1 METETLTQF
10 AERIDPRKFNFS
22 PKLTALVG
30 AIIGHD
36 YGVRDQKGGRLTE
49 LSITSDGF
57 VVAASTA
64 HESGAF
70 VGDAAEMAGNIGMWL
85 EELSAEDRAEFL
97 GLHRT
102 NVRDWRGGVRDQEGT
117 PERKPWQTKRS

>member
-1 METETLTQF
+1 METETLAQF
-10 AERIDPRKFNFS
+10 AERIDLRKFNFS

-36 YGVRDQKGGRLTE
+36 YGVRDRKGGRLTV

-70 VGDAAEMAGNIGMWL
+70 VGDDAALLAPARRWL
-85 EELSAEDRAEFL
+85 HARVIPALSA
-97 GLHRT
+97 HY
-102 NVRDWRGGVRDQEGT
+102 
-117 PERKPWQTKRS
+117 